1 MFCSVLSHPQDD
13 VVSGELQRHG
23 PECLVLPMTDRAPA
37 LARLWAAGRL
47 ADLRW
52 EGATDDVLL
61 VVSELVTNA
70 VRHAFRADG
79 RVGVCLNAGPDG
91 DALLRV
97 TDPDPVRPEKTGGPA
112 PEGSLPDEEQISGRG
127 LPIVAALC
135 ASLTWT
141 PLRNGGKAA
150 CARLRPAPAEPG
162 PARKRTA

>member
-1 MFCSVLSHPQDD
+1 M
-13 VVSGELQRHG
+13 SGELQRHG
-23 PECLVLPMTDRAPA
+23 LECLVLPMTDRAPA

-47 ADLRW
+47 ADLRR

-79 RVGVCLNAGPDG
+79 QVGVCLNAGPDG
-91 DALLRV
+91 DVLLRV
-97 TDPDPVRPEKTGGPA
+97 SDPSPVHLDNTGGPA
-112 PEGSLPDEEQISGRG
+112 PAGSLPDEEQVSGRG

-141 PLRNGGKAA
+141 PLRDGGKAA
-150 CARLRPAPAEPG
+150 CARLRPTSAEPEPG
-162 PARKRTA
+162 PGRKRTA